1 MLKSVESTITSIL
14 DYEKDIEKQA
24 SPIVIMFSDLVG
36 STRYKAKNPV
46 IDGLKRV
53 FTYCKICANA
63 ITTNGATV
71 VKYIGDEVM
80 AIFTGADEALAAAIT
95 IHDVLENLHFNP
107 KFECKTAIHA
117 GEVFFFK
124 YPEANI
130 LDPQGTTVDLAA
142 RIISTTKPRQILI
155 SE

>member
-63 ITTNGATV
+63 ITSSPI
-71 VKYIGDEVM
+71 Y
-80 AIFTGADEALAAAIT
+80 L
-95 IHDVLENLHFNP
+95 
-107 KFECKTAIHA
+107 
-117 GEVFFFK
+117 
-124 YPEANI
+124 
-130 LDPQGTTVDLAA
+130 TTVAPFVVIAL
-142 RIISTTKPRQILI
+142 SQILQ
-155 SE
+155 